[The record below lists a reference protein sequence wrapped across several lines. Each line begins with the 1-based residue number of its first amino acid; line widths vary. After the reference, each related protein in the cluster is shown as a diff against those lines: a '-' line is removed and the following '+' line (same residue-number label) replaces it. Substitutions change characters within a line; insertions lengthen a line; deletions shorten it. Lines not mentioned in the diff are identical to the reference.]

1 MRPCE
6 DLWGTCLCAKSG
18 FPIPLPKTSWDKNIF
33 SCNLQRAPDGQRNG
47 VSFSPSIRGALP
59 FRTLRRIKKDAVLR
73 CKERRS
79 CYLYSSVSGTG
90 QG

>member
-18 FPIPLPKTSWDKNIF
+18 FPIPLPKTNWDKNIF

-59 FRTLRRIKKDAVLR
+59 FRKLRESKKSAVL
-73 CKERRS
+73 CSERTALLLS
-79 CYLYSSVSGTG
+79 YSSVSGTG